1 MCCRNIRCH
10 HVILA
15 AVLQWYS
22 EFQEITAFSFLLSEV
37 EGLRWSPQM
46 LLVPPNC
53 CFSYCY
59 SSMAFKMIRERN
71 KPEKH
76 YLSAPLFLWV
86 CFFYTLHTAVKIIH
100 SFLKRSIW
108 NRVSRTAVNYGACLN
123 GTHCSALL
131 RRMGSRGQISEMK
144 EQCTW
149 QVHALTSLIRWGE
162 HQRLC
167 WGLCVDA
174 SSRGTHRCKH
184 QSAA

>member
-10 HVILA
+10 HFILA

-131 RRMGSRGQISEMK
+131 RRMGSSGQISKWDERA
-144 EQCTW
+144 
-149 QVHALTSLIRWGE
+149 VHLAGPRSNIFDPLRQTSKTLLGALCGRQLERHSPL
-162 HQRLC
+162 
-167 WGLCVDA
+167 
-174 SSRGTHRCKH
+174 
-184 QSAA
+184 